1 MSTSLIW
8 VSQRIWTY
16 LDEKHVSRSHW
27 TGLDEENGT
36 VQKDPKGHAQNLKN
50 LDVVFWKSNTRF
62 QSVSMSTTFGC
73 LGRLQLLEQKL
84 QDWLQIEWRQKD
96 SPNKEM
102 HSVMFPP
109 FEVYVKFV
117 QGTARGQKDP
127 SFQFTDV
134 KNAGDCTPHQSA
146 FTVRKTGVNDTFL
159 VEETPHCLIYNNSAH
174 HWQIVIKEKITVLRE
189 KYIGFR
195 CLQLNHRIKNCKH
208 DVSCDMWQG
217 QRNRQI
223 IYMFWKLL
231 CFFI

>member
-1 MSTSLIW
+1 
-8 VSQRIWTY
+8 
-16 LDEKHVSRSHW
+16 
-27 TGLDEENGT
+27 
-36 VQKDPKGHAQNLKN
+36 
-50 LDVVFWKSNTRF
+50 
-62 QSVSMSTTFGC
+62 
-73 LGRLQLLEQKL
+73 
-84 QDWLQIEWRQKD
+84 
-96 SPNKEM
+96 
-102 HSVMFPP
+102 MFPS

-159 VEETPHCLIYNNSAH
+159 VEETPHCLIYNDSAH

-208 DVSCDMWQG
+208 DVSCDICGKANVTDRYINVSLYKWS
-217 QRNRQI
+217 
-223 IYMFWKLL
+223 LL
-231 CFFI
+231 CDLFVVIFVLMFLYWYLSYCTSVVVVHEERTPCPGEN